1 MASTAMDFWNNNEFQ
16 QSTAGGELM
25 EALEP
30 FYKSASP
37 SSSSSSYSHSQ
48 MASSNYQNTLPFST
62 PSASYP
68 YPSSFDSFPSSSS
81 YVPTTHQQTGFF
93 PDYSIQDRFVYDQ
106 PGSSLGLNL
115 NQLSESQIY
124 QIQTQMEIPTQ
135 WPQNKLNFMAQDPDP
150 VPVKQSGSPP
160 KPPKLY
166 RGVRQRHWGKWVA
179 EIRLPKSRTRLWL
192 GTFDS
197 AEEAAL
203 AYDKAAYKLRGDYA
217 RLNFPQLRQNGSYV
231 TDFKPLHSSV
241 VAKLQTIC
249 QCLAEGKSVDGT
261 KKAGSRRSSA
271 GKTATATV
279 LSQEAVK
286 VEGCES
292 EGYAGSGNSSPS
304 SDLTFPEFTEEDNAW
319 SENFSLEKYPSY
331 EIDWGSI

>member
-1 MASTAMDFWNNNEFQ
+1 MASTAMDFWNNSSFQ

-30 FYKSASP
+30 FIKSASP
-37 SSSSSSYSHSQ
+37 SSSSSFSQ
-48 MASSNYQNTLPFST
+48 MASSDYQNTLQFST
-62 PSASYP
+62 PSTSYP
-68 YPSSFDSFPSSSS
+68 YPSSSFDSFPSSSS
-81 YVPTTHQQTGFF
+81 YLVTTHQQTGFF

-106 PGSSLGLNL
+106 PGSSLGLNHL
-115 NQLSESQIY
+115 TESHMY
-124 QIQTQMEIPTQ
+124 QIQTQMETPTQ
-135 WPQNKLNFMAQDPDP
+135 WPQNNLNFMAPEP
-150 VPVKQSGSPP
+150 LPVKQSGSPP

-217 RLNFPQLRQNGSYV
+217 RLNFPNLRHNGSHIIDY
-231 TDFKPLHSSV
+231 KPLHSSV

-261 KKAGSRRSSA
+261 KKAGSRKSSA
-271 GKTATATV
+271 TKTATV
-279 LSQEAVK
+279 SSQEVVK

-304 SDLTFPEFTEEDNAW
+304 SDLTFPEFTEDDNAW

>member
-1 MASTAMDFWNNNEFQ
+1 MASAAMDFWNGSGFQ

-30 FYKSASP
+30 FIKSASP
-37 SSSSSSYSHSQ
+37 PPLPLPPP
-48 MASSNYQNTLPFST
+48 SNYQNTLLLST
-62 PSASYP
+62 PSTSFP
-68 YPSSFDSFPSSSS
+68 YPSSSSCFLPPSPSSSS
-81 YVPTTHQQTGFF
+81 YISTIHSQPGFY
-93 PDYSIQDRFVYDQ
+93 PDYSIQDQFGYEQ
-106 PGSSLGLNL
+106 PASSFGLT
-115 NQLSESQIY
+115 QLTESQMY
-124 QIQTQMEIPTQ
+124 PMQTQMDLPTQ
-135 WPQNKLNFMAQDPDP
+135 WPQNSNLNFLAPEP

-160 KPPKLY
+160 KPTKLY

-217 RLNFPQLRQNGSYV
+217 RLNFPQLRHNGSHIS
-231 TDFKPLHSSV
+231 DFKPLHSSV

-249 QCLAEGKSVDGT
+249 QCLAEGKSIDGA
-261 KKAGSRRSSA
+261 KKSTSRRSSSA
-271 GKTATATV
+271 AAAKQATV
-279 LSQEAVK
+279 SQQEVVK
-286 VEGCES
+286 VEGFES

-304 SDLTFPEFTEEDNAW
+304 SDLTFPEFTADDGW
-319 SENFSLEKYPSY
+319 CGSEAFSLEKYPSY

>member
-1 MASTAMDFWNNNEFQ
+1 MAFTAMDLWNNNDFQ

-30 FYKSASP
+30 FYKSAS
-37 SSSSSSYSHSQ
+37 SSYSQ
-48 MASSNYQNTLPFST
+48 MTTSNYQNTLPFST
-62 PSASYP
+62 SSTSYP
-68 YPSSFDSFPSSSS
+68 YPSSSFDSFPSSSS
-81 YVPTTHQQTGFF
+81 YNATNLQQTGFK

-106 PGSSLGLNL
+106 PGSSVGL
-115 NQLSESQIY
+115 NQLPESQIY
-124 QIQTQMEIPTQ
+124 QIQTQMELQIPPQ
-135 WPQNKLNFMAQDPDP
+135 WPQNNLNFMEPDP
-150 VPVKQSGSPP
+150 VPMKQTGSPP

-192 GTFDS
+192 GTFNS

-217 RLNFPQLRQNGSYV
+217 RLNFPHLRLNGSHA

-271 GKTATATV
+271 VKAPKEV
-279 LSQEAVK
+279 VK
-286 VEGCES
+286 VERFES

-304 SDLTFPEFTEEDNAW
+304 SDLTFPEFTEDDNAW
-319 SENFSLEKYPSY
+319 SENFSLEKHPSY

>member
-1 MASTAMDFWNNNEFQ
+1 MASTAMDFWNNSGFQ

-30 FYKSASP
+30 FIKSASP
-37 SSSSSSYSHSQ
+37 SSSYSQIS
-48 MASSNYQNTLPFST
+48 SSNYQNTLPFSSPT
-62 PSASYP
+62 SYP
-68 YPSSFDSFPSSSS
+68 YPDSFPSSSS
-81 YVPTTHQQTGFF
+81 YLNTTHQQTGFN
-93 PDYSIQDRFVYDQ
+93 PDYPIQDRFVYNQ
-106 PGSSLGLNL
+106 PGSSSGLT
-115 NQLSESQIY
+115 QLTESQIY

-135 WPQNKLNFMAQDPDP
+135 WPQNNLNFMGPDT

-217 RLNFPQLRQNGSYV
+217 RLNFPHLRHNGCHI

-261 KKAGSRRSSA
+261 KKAAGSRKSPA
-271 GKTATATV
+271 TKTATV
-279 LSQEAVK
+279 SLHEVVK

-292 EGYAGSGNSSPS
+292 EGYAGSANSSPS